1 MNTRLVRKI
10 IGFILT
16 ALLLTSI
23 LLLAGTTAAAQ
34 RRNHRRMVKVRKG
47 QPVSTFQTNRPVQR
61 ADAFST
67 FGPFGRPYHPFWDPY
82 GRYDRHTFYRLSL
95 DRKKHTDAN
104 PIR

>member
-1 MNTRLVRKI
+1 MNIRLLRKI

-34 RRNHRRMVKVRKG
+34 RRNHRVVKVRRVE
-47 QPVSTFQTNRPVQR
+47 PVSVFQTIRPVQR

-67 FGPFGRPYHPFWDPY
+67 FGSLGRPYHPFWDPY
-82 GRYDRHTFYRLSL
+82 GRYDRHTFYRLSF
-95 DRKKHTDAN
+95 DRK
-104 PIR
+104 

>member
-1 MNTRLVRKI
+1 MSTRLLRKI
-10 IGFILT
+10 IGLILA

-34 RRNHRRMVKVRKG
+34 RRNHRRVIRVRRV
-47 QPVSTFQTNRPVQR
+47 QPVSTFETARPVQR

-82 GRYDRHTFYRLSL
+82 GRHDRSTFYRLGF
-95 DRKKHTDAN
+95 DRKKHTAN
-104 PIR
+104 PVR